1 MKSRNNERK
10 RARTNEVCSSGA
22 ANGDHDRC
30 EAASGTKGADHGIIS
45 VSKQEEAWL
54 IQRTRGKAT

>member
-1 MKSRNNERK
+1 MKDDIMSISEQEK
-10 RARTNEVCSSGA
+10 AQLFQ